1 MYSKLKSCV
10 RMDNGLTDYFDCT
23 IGTRQGCILSPLLFS
38 LYMNKLVEMLKCYD
52 CQGMY
57 VNEMAKNI
65 MILLYADDVAKGACT
80 VKKLQDMINV
90 LEEFCKNW
98 GLSVNVDKTKIMVF
112 RKGGSIRNNEKWYMF
127 GKLIEIVT
135 MYKYLG
141 ILFTSG
147 LLWNKAI
154 HTLSL
159 QAKKA
164 VTILLMYS
172 IKCGGLPVSLAFE
185 LFDKMVLP
193 ILTYGAEVW
202 GIRPYQAIE
211 DVQIYFCKKVIGL
224 PKNTSNNAV
233 LGECGRHALYIAS
246 FKTCI
251 KYWLKILKMPESR
264 YTKCC
269 YAMVKR
275 MDERGKKTWAT
286 CVKEMLYKYGFGIV
300 WIEQGVGD
308 ESLFISQFVQRLKD
322 CHNQDWY
329 REIHNS
335 SKLSVYC
342 TFKSCLEAEKY
353 LECINV
359 WKLRKALAKL
369 RCSAHSLEI
378 ERGRHSGVLLED
390 RLCKYCEAQ
399 ERVVIEDEYHFLLCC
414 PRYKY
419 LRDVYIEPQYT
430 NNVSFETFITLMS
443 SNNCDTL
450 RKLALYIFHAFNIK

>member
-1 MYSKLKSCV
+1 MSTLSKIFAKIINARLLKFTSDINLEEQAAYKKGYGTVDQIFVLQCLVQRRITEKHGRYYVLFVDFQKAFDSIPHHHMLYTLINNGIHGDILHILRSMYSKLKSCV

-147 LLWNKAI
+147 LSWNKAI

-159 QAKKA
+159 RAKKA

-246 FKTCI
+246 FKKCI

-275 MDERGKKTWAT
+275 MDERGKKHGQH
-286 CVKEMLYKYGFGIV
+286 V
-300 WIEQGVGD
+300 
-308 ESLFISQFVQRLKD
+308 
-322 CHNQDWY
+322 
-329 REIHNS
+329 
-335 SKLSVYC
+335 
-342 TFKSCLEAEKY
+342 
-353 LECINV
+353 
-359 WKLRKALAKL
+359 
-369 RCSAHSLEI
+369 
-378 ERGRHSGVLLED
+378 
-390 RLCKYCEAQ
+390 
-399 ERVVIEDEYHFLLCC
+399 
-414 PRYKY
+414 
-419 LRDVYIEPQYT
+419 
-430 NNVSFETFITLMS
+430 
-443 SNNCDTL
+443 
-450 RKLALYIFHAFNIK
+450 